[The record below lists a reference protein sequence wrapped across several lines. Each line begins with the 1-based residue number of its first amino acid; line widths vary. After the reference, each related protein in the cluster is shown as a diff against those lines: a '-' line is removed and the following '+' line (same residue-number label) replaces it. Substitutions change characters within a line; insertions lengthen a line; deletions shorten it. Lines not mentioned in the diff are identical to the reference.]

1 MPARPDAASTLR
13 FLLQDEAFPRAVCAC
28 LTELRDLVKV
38 LPHNE
43 PILSACTDTA
53 VLVADAPV
61 AKPTPASLRAFLAE
75 LGPAI
80 GNLHDHI
87 EASFFVREATA
98 SLATNGIG
106 AWQAGPESPPR

>member
-28 LTELRDLVKV
+28 LTELRDLVKA

-43 PILSACTDTA
+43 PILAACTDTA

-61 AKPTPASLRAFLAE
+61 VRPTPAGLRAFLAE
-75 LGPAI
+75 LGSAI

-87 EASFFVREATA
+87 EASFFLSGAT
-98 SLATNGIG
+98 LAPAMI
-106 AWQAGPESPPR
+106 AAAAGE